1 MIPACI
7 FPHQHQQFW
16 SCSAV
21 DNILFKYF
29 INLRSLR
36 IFSNHQ
42 HWNYLPYSI
51 SKLST
56 SGFLALIW
64 LRLCCRTANEMSFK
78 ITNTRI
84 SCRFSNSSTI
94 IQDFWLFS
102 GVDFGGGLWRTRL
115 TRIEVSP
122 MLNLNT
128 SRWEISY
135 SITCQIILRNKCLST
150 QPITSYC

>member
-42 HWNYLPYSI
+42 HRNYLPYSI

-64 LRLCCRTANEMSFK
+64 LRLWCWTANEMSFFK
-78 ITNTRI
+78 ITNTMI
-84 SCRFSNSSTI
+84 SCRFHNSSAI
-94 IQDFWLFS
+94 IQDFWLYS

-115 TRIEVSP
+115 TKIEVSP
-122 MLNLNT
+122 MQNLNT
-128 SRWEISY
+128 SRWEIYNISKPVR
-135 SITCQIILRNKCLST
+135 LF
-150 QPITSYC
+150 